1 MPDIDLAFI
10 SIDGLTR
17 ASNHGWLIRYAH
29 SNCATFYFILL
40 YMHMARAIY
49 YSS

>member
-1 MPDIDLAFI
+1 MPDFDLAFI
-10 SIDGLTR
+10 SIDVLTR
-17 ASNHGWLIRYAH
+17 TSNHGWLIRYGH
-29 SNCATFYFILL
+29 SNAATFYFILL